1 MSGANLDGYNTPR
14 EGIHKTEMLKRIDKL
29 EEEMIYLKK
38 REYDLSGWIQYFR
51 HQFPSDLLE
60 DLNHDESK
68 IQ

>member
-1 MSGANLDGYNTPR
+1 MTLIAIEDD
-14 EGIHKTEMLKRIDKL
+14 IHKTEMLLERIDKL
-29 EEEMIYLKK
+29 EEEVAYLKK
-38 REYDLSGWIQYFR
+38 RECDLSGWIQYFR